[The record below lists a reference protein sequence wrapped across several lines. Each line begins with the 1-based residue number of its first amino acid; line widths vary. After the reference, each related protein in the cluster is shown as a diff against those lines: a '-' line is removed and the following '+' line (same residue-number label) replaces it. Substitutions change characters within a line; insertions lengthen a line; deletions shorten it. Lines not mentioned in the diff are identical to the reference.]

1 MPHILPRDEAVELLL
16 DRLRRATLACNE
28 LRADNARLR
37 RVVAILG
44 VSCLANAVLHLL
56 R

>member
-1 MPHILPRDEAVELLL
+1 MPDILPRDEAVERLI
-16 DRLRRATLACNE
+16 DRLRSATRACNE
-28 LRADNARLR
+28 LRAENARLR
-37 RVVAILG
+37 RVAVILG